1 MYDRPH
7 SDIPRLSTPLDD
19 RMLVRL
25 SVRNQRLTSTQLKM
39 EWEEITAVKT
49 CARTVRRRLDDAGM
63 YGRLARKKPLLTERQ
78 KNIGQR
84 REKIGPL
91 VTGIR

>member
-1 MYDRPH
+1 
-7 SDIPRLSTPLDD
+7 
-19 RMLVRL
+19 MLVRL

-39 EWEEITAVKT
+39 ELEEITTVST
-49 CARTVRRRLDDAGM
+49 SVRTVRRRLDDAGM
-63 YGRLARKKPLLTERQ
+63 DGRVARKKPQLTERQ